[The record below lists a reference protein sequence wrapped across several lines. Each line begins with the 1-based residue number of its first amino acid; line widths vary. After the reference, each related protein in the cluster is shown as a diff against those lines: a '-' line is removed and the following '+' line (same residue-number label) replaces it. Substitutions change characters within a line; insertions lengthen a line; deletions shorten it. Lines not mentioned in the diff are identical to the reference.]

1 MHKIFNYRPIGGN
14 TITTNSGDKQ
24 LMVIRRGP
32 RGIVGVIDSKGPV
45 VIWGPEDADAHEG
58 DDEMIL
64 IQKLIDIL
72 NA

>member
-1 MHKIFNYRPIGGN
+1 MHKIQNYRPDGN
-14 TITTNSGDKQ
+14 TITTNAGDKE

-32 RGIVGVIDSKGPV
+32 RGIVGVIKGEAPV

-58 DDEMIL
+58 DDEAVL
-64 IQKLIDIL
+64 IQKLIDVL